1 MTRIILCILLILL
14 GVVGIAGGI
23 WGFSLQMDSDVPT
36 EVLSAARTVLSYTE
50 SGVATADTW
59 LSEKTGGALNVT
71 DVLNYVIGD
80 ELDLTDRGNV
90 EWFARTNALTILLCG
105 IISLETGLLLIKFRR

>member
-1 MTRIILCILLILL
+1 MTRIILCILLIIL

-23 WGFSLQMDSDVPT
+23 WGFSLQMESDVPT